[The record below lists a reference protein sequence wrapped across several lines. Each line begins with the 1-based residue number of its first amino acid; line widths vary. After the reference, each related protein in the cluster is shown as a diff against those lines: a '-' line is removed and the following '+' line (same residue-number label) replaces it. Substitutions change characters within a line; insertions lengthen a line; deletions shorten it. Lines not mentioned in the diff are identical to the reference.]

1 MLRFVISLVLLTA
14 LLAFTLRWLHDIA
27 FIEAHPSF
35 AYQTLFLLA
44 FATLV
49 IYRYLLRVRKPDQ
62 FVQLFLLLTVV
73 KLLAFLGYNFFM
85 VMRDKPGAKYNV
97 LFFLVAYFLYT
108 FFEILFLYRHVSSRS
123 GR

>member
-1 MLRFVISLVLLTA
+1 MFKFLVSLVLLTIA
-14 LLAFTLRWLHDIA
+14 LALTLRWMHSISLID
-27 FIEAHPSF
+27 AHPSL

-44 FATLV
+44 FATWL
-49 IYRYLLRVRKPDQ
+49 IYRYLLRVRKPEQ

-73 KLLAFLGYNFFM
+73 KLIAFLGYNFFM
-85 VMRDKPGAKYNV
+85 VMRDKAGAKYNV

-108 FFEILFLYRHVSSRS
+108 FFEIAFLYRHVSSKT